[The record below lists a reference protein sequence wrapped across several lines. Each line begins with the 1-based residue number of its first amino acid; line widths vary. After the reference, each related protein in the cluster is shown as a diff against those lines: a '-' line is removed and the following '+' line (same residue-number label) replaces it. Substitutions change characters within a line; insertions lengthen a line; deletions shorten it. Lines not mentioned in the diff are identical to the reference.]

1 MPEQSDTKSDEGNS
15 GEQQEASDEGTTGR
29 QHWPPAGGRQKAR
42 PHGVAEKDKKHRK
55 PDPFAKQREEFEAR
69 KQAELQRELDKKE
82 RSKKLRID
90 RSRRFA
96 KKAKHMERTPKG
108 QPIMRNVLA
117 QIMSKFDKK

>member
-1 MPEQSDTKSDEGNS
+1 MLEQNDTRPDDDNS
-15 GEQQEASDEGTTGR
+15 AEQQEASGGGPGR
-29 QHWPPAGGRQKAR
+29 QRAPPATGGQKAR
-42 PHGVAEKDKKHRK
+42 PHDGAEKDKKYRK